1 MAPITRHPAMQLQV
15 SSIDVR
21 HWEKL
26 IDFIQKNCDPKKPY
40 CLTVVSK
47 CNLMQGEL
55 VEEYMGL
62 YALGEMLND
71 PLHGQ
76 ISYHSSLSKSCKL
89 KLEHNVKLVLGE
101 MMAATGKD
109 IPEQVITPAK
119 LIPASLVM
127 VSYAPRL
134 ISILRLHRYPM
145 KMKEGWMRLQQ
156 VGMRL
161 TVVLM

>member
-1 MAPITRHPAMQLQV
+1 
-15 SSIDVR
+15 
-21 HWEKL
+21 
-26 IDFIQKNCDPKKPY
+26 
-40 CLTVVSK
+40 
-47 CNLMQGEL
+47 MQGEL

-62 YALGEMLND
+62 DALGEMLND

-127 VSYAPRL
+127 VSYAPLL